1 MYDHQ
6 NESHNSQYLSRRR
19 YGVAP
24 VVDRRW
30 SSMPGVDRAFPFKNK
45 SVPGRTWQPDPGGH
59 IPCCFATEYHSVP
72 FKVSPE
78 AVDDISSR
86 VDLALPFQPPILSC
100 ALIEEVD
107 IVLSDR

>member
-1 MYDHQ
+1 MPGM
-6 NESHNSQYLSRRR
+6 SQTGDFHDPFVQFRPL
-19 YGVAP
+19 
-24 VVDRRW
+24 
-30 SSMPGVDRAFPFKNK
+30 GVDRAFPFKNK

-86 VDLALPFQPPILSC
+86 VDPALPFPLPILSC
-100 ALIEEVD
+100 GLIEEVD
-107 IVLSDR
+107 IVLRADNSKH